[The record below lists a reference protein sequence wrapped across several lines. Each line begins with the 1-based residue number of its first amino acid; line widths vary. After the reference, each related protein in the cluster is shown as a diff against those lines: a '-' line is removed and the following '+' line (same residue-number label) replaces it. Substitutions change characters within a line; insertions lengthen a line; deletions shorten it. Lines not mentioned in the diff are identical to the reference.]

1 MLGINDLIG
10 PAAVILVIW
19 IGLAVIF
26 HQKDTITELELERE
40 DLTAKLKA
48 QAEAMARADT
58 QVAQLNRKLQ
68 VMRKQATA
76 KEDKLYGQIKESAAK
91 GDDCLNR
98 TVDRAIIDL
107 LRQQGGDK

>member
-1 MLGINDLIG
+1 MIGINDLIG
-10 PAAVILVIW
+10 PAAVLLLIA
-19 IGLAVIF
+19 IGLTVIS
-26 HQKDTITELELERE
+26 HQKDTITKLELERE
-40 DLTAKLKA
+40 ELTAKLKA

-68 VMRKQATA
+68 AMRKQATA
-76 KEDKLYGQIKESAAK
+76 KEDKLNGQLKESAK
-91 GDDCLNR
+91 IDDCLNR

>member
-1 MLGINDLIG
+1 MLGINDLIS
-10 PAAVILVIW
+10 PAAVILLIS
-19 IGLAVIF
+19 IGLTVIS
-26 HQKDTITELELERE
+26 HQKDTITKLELERE

-58 QVAQLNRKLQ
+58 QVAQLSRKLQ
-68 VMRKQATA
+68 AMRKQATA
-76 KEDKLYGQIKESAAK
+76 KEDKLNGQIKESAK

>member
-1 MLGINDLIG
+1 MIGINDLIG
-10 PAAVILVIW
+10 PAAVILLIS
-19 IGLAVIF
+19 IGLTVIS
-26 HQKDTITELELERE
+26 HQKDTITKLELERE

-68 VMRKQATA
+68 AMRKQATA
-76 KEDKLYGQIKESAAK
+76 KEDKLNGQLKESAK
-91 GDDCLNR
+91 SDDCLNR

>member
-1 MLGINDLIG
+1 MIGINDLIG
-10 PAAVILVIW
+10 PAAVLLLIA
-19 IGLAVIF
+19 IGLTVIF
-26 HQKDTITELELERE
+26 HQKDTITKLELERE
-40 DLTAKLKA
+40 TLTAKLKA

-76 KEDKLYGQIKESAAK
+76 KEDKLNGQLKESAK
-91 GDDCLNR
+91 SDDCLNR
-98 TVDRAIIDL
+98 NVDRAIIDL

>member
-1 MLGINDLIG
+1 MIGINDLIG
-10 PAAVILVIW
+10 PAAVLLLIA
-19 IGLAVIF
+19 IGLTVIF
-26 HQKDTITELELERE
+26 HQKDTITKLELERE
-40 DLTAKLKA
+40 ELTAKLKA

-76 KEDKLYGQIKESAAK
+76 KEDKLNGQLKESAK
-91 GDDCLNR
+91 SDDCLNR